1 MESQVRGGTRWKRFA
16 VVMVPSVA
24 ATAAIGVALAQ
35 GALAASFSVSGQSF
49 KVTAKELNGTG
60 FSQYGAVDPGV
71 TLSGEKTAHAV
82 AVSAFKTAYIQKMC
96 QSVVTPSVPFLGDI
110 TLRLEAGDSA
120 EQNKQVY
127 AKNLY
132 IDVEDLDADAEFTDI
147 NIGVSAGSMKD
158 GYGPGM
164 KGGTESANPNGFGQE
179 ARKAKLTDVKQ
190 TAWATTAGTFKLSGL
205 HMSLHKGKGEG
216 IECY

>member
-49 KVTAKELNGTG
+49 KVTAKSLHGEG
-60 FSQYGAVDPGV
+60 FSQYGAIDQGY
-71 TLSGEKTAHAV
+71 TMSGGKTAHPV
-82 AVSAFKTAYIQKMC
+82 AVSAFKSATIQKMC
-96 QSVVTPSVPFLGDI
+96 QSVVTPDIPILGDV
-110 TLRLEAGDSA
+110 TLRLEAGDSSD
-120 EQNKQVY
+120 KDHQVQ
-127 AKNLY
+127 ADNLY
-132 IDVEDLDADAEFTDI
+132 IDVEDLAADATFHGID
-147 NIGVSAGSMKD
+147 IGVAAKD
-158 GYGPGM
+158 ASKGPGM
-164 KGGTESANPNGFGQE
+164 KGGGEQANPFGFAQQ
-179 ARKAKLTDVKQ
+179 ADSADLTNVKQ

-205 HMSLHKGKGEG
+205 HMSLHKGSGAG

>member
-49 KVTAKELNGTG
+49 KVTTDKLVGSG
-60 FSQYGAVDPGV
+60 FSQYGALDEGY
-71 TLSGEKTAHAV
+71 TLSGKKTVHPV
-82 AVSAFKTAYIQKMC
+82 AVSGFKSATISNMC
-96 QSVVTPSVPFLGDI
+96 QSVVTPDIPILGNVSLI
-110 TLRLEAGDSA
+110 LRAGEDP
-120 EQNKQVY
+120 NKPVE

-132 IDVEDLDADAEFTDI
+132 LDVAELEADATFENID
-147 NIGVSAGSMKD
+147 IGVAAKD
-158 GYGPGM
+158 ANKGPGM
-164 KGGTESANPNGFGQE
+164 KGGGEQANPFGFAQQ
-179 ARKAKLTDVKQ
+179 ADKATLSNVKQ

-205 HMSLHKGKGEG
+205 KMSLSTGVK
-216 IECY
+216 ECY

>member
-49 KVTAKELNGTG
+49 KVTAKSLHGEG
-60 FSQYGAVDPGV
+60 FAQYGALDQGYTMTGQKALHP
-71 TLSGEKTAHAV
+71 V
-82 AVSAFKTAYIQKMC
+82 AVSSFKSATIQKMC
-96 QSVVTPSVPFLGDI
+96 QSVVTPDLPVIGDV
-110 TLRLEAGDSA
+110 TLRLEAGDSS
-120 EQNKQVY
+120 NKDKQVQ
-127 AKNLY
+127 ADRLY
-132 IDVEDLDADAEFTDI
+132 IDVEDLQADAVFHNID
-147 NIGVSAGSMKD
+147 IGVAAKD
-158 GYGPGM
+158 ASKGPGM
-164 KGGTESANPNGFGQE
+164 KGNGEQANPFGFAQQ
-179 ARKAKLTDVKQ
+179 ADSADLTDVKQ

-205 HMSLHKGKGEG
+205 HMSLHKGSGPD